1 MAILMHD
8 LAGADPALRF
18 SPYCWRIRMALAHKG
33 LTVETLPW
41 RFTEKAALAFS
52 GQGRVPVIRDGDTIV
67 SDSWAI
73 AEYLEDTYPDRPSLF
88 RGEGGR
94 AHARFI
100 NAWADGVMMG
110 GIARMIVRDVL
121 DVVAP
126 KDRAYFRESRETR
139 FGMTLE
145 AVQEGRES
153 RVEDFRASLVPVRLV
168 LRQQHWL
175 GGDGPSYADYVVF
188 GTLQWP
194 RCVSRFELLAS
205 ADPIA
210 GWRERMLDL
219 FDGLARAA
227 PTKDKGGG

>member
-1 MAILMHD
+1 MAIVMHD

-33 LTVETLPW
+33 LAVETIPW

-52 GQGRVPVIRDGDTIV
+52 GQGRVPVIRDGDTVV

-88 RGEGGR
+88 GGDGGR

-110 GIARMIVRDVL
+110 GIARLIVRDLL

-145 AVQEGRES
+145 AVQEGRE
-153 RVEDFRASLVPVRLV
+153 
-168 LRQQHWL
+168 
-175 GGDGPSYADYVVF
+175 
-188 GTLQWP
+188 
-194 RCVSRFELLAS
+194 
-205 ADPIA
+205 IA
-210 GWRERMLDL
+210 GSGFPR
-219 FDGLARAA
+219 LACSRC
-227 PTKDKGGG
+227 GWC